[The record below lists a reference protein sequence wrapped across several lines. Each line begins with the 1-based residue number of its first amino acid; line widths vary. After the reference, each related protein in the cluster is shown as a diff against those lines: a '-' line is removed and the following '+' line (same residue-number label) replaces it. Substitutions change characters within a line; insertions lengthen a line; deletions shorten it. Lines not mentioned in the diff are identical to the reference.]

1 MSIVC
6 KFGGSSMANA
16 TQFEKVKNIVRSND
30 ERKAVVVSAIGKS
43 KPSDNKITDLLY
55 LLNAHIKYKVDYSQ
69 IFNQIK
75 ERYFAVKE
83 DLNLTL
89 NLEEEFNII
98 EKNMKVLNQDYIVSR
113 GEYLAAKL
121 MANYIGCKFIDAAD
135 VIKFNFDGTV
145 DYESTCKLVDE
156 AVGNEP
162 VVVIPGFYG
171 SYETGEIHLFSR
183 GGSDVS
189 GSIVARALKADIYE
203 NWTDVSGILMGDPRI
218 ITNPRK
224 ITKITYEELRELS
237 YMGASVLHQ
246 DAIFPIEDS
255 NIPINIRNTND
266 PEDEGTMI
274 SANDY
279 QTETAITG
287 IAGKKNFTSIM
298 VIKKRFAKKIDVL
311 AQIFSTFKKYNL
323 NIELVPT
330 GVDSFSFVVETSEFE
345 KIRYK
350 VLEALNEIED
360 IVSVETENNI
370 ALVAIVGKNMAF
382 KPGFSGQ
389 IFAVLGNNGISVKVI
404 AQGSH
409 EYNIIIGVD
418 NKDFEKT
425 IKVIYD
431 NMVE

>member
-16 TQFEKVKNIVRSND
+16 TQFKKVKDIVRSND
-30 ERKAVVVSAIGKS
+30 ERKAVVVSAIGKAKS
-43 KPSDNKITDLLY
+43 SDNKITDLLY
-55 LLNAHIKYKVDYSQ
+55 LLHAHIKYKVDYSP

-75 ERYFAVKE
+75 ERYFAVKN

-89 NLEEEFNII
+89 DLDAEFAEI

-145 DYESTCKLVDE
+145 DYDSTCKLVDE

-162 VVVIPGFYG
+162 VVVLPGFYG

-189 GSIVARALKADIYE
+189 GSIVARALNADIYE

-218 ITNPRK
+218 INNPRK

-266 PEDEGTMI
+266 PEDSGTMI
-274 SANDY
+274 SANDF
-279 QTETAITG
+279 QKETAITG
-287 IAGKKNFTSIM
+287 IAGKKNYTSIM

-311 AQIFSTFKKYNL
+311 AAVLNTFKKFNL
-323 NIELVPT
+323 NVELVPT
-330 GVDSFSFVVETSEFE
+330 GVDAFSFVVETAEFE
-345 KIRYK
+345 KLRYK
-350 VLEALNEIED
+350 VMETLNENED
-360 IVSVETENNI
+360 IVSVETENDI
-370 ALVAIVGKNMAF
+370 ALVAVVGKNMAN
-382 KPGFSGQ
+382 KTGFSGQ

-409 EYNIIIGVD
+409 EYNIIIGVS
-418 NKDFEKT
+418 NSDFEKA

>member
-75 ERYFAVKE
+75 ERYFAVKN
-83 DLNLTL
+83 DLKLTL
-89 NLEEEFNII
+89 DLEEEFKII

-145 DYESTCKLVDE
+145 DYEATCKLVE
-156 AVGNEP
+156 AAVGNEP

-255 NIPINIRNTND
+255 NIPINIRNTNEPD
-266 PEDEGTMI
+266 DEGTMI

-311 AQIFSTFKKYNL
+311 AQIFNTFKKFNL

-330 GVDSFSFVVETSEFE
+330 GVDSFSFVVETAEFE

>member
-16 TQFEKVKNIVRSND
+16 TQFQKVKNIVMSNED
-30 ERKAVVVSAIGKS
+30 RKAVVVSAIGKS
-43 KPSDNKITDLLY
+43 KSTDNKITDLLY
-55 LLNAHIKYKVDYSQ
+55 LLYAHINYKVDYST

-75 ERYFAVKE
+75 ERYFAVKNE
-83 DLNLTL
+83 LGLTL
-89 NLEEEFNII
+89 DLEAEFAEI
-98 EKNMKVLNQDYIVSR
+98 EKNMKVMNQDYIVSR
-113 GEYLAAKL
+113 GEYLAARL
-121 MANYIGCKFIDAAD
+121 MANYIGCKFVDAAD
-135 VIKFNFDGTV
+135 VIKFNFDGSV
-145 DYESTCKLVDE
+145 DYEETDKLVEE

-183 GGSDVS
+183 GGSDIT
-189 GSIVARALKADIYE
+189 GSIVARAMKADIYE

-218 ITNPRK
+218 IENPRK
-224 ITKITYEELRELS
+224 INKITYEELRELS

-266 PEDEGTMI
+266 PEDSGTMI
-274 SANDY
+274 SATDY
-279 QTETAITG
+279 QTDTAITG

-298 VIKKRFAKKIDVL
+298 VIKKRFAKKVDVL
-311 AQIFSTFKKYNL
+311 SQVFNIFKKFNV
-323 NIELVPT
+323 NVELVPT
-330 GVDSFSFVVETSEFE
+330 GVDAFSFVVETSGFE
-345 KIRYK
+345 KISHK
-350 VLEALNEIED
+350 VFEALNEIED
-360 IVSVETENNI
+360 IVSVSTENNI

-409 EYNIIIGVD
+409 EYNIIIGVA
-418 NKDFEKT
+418 NSDFEKA

>member
-16 TQFEKVKNIVRSND
+16 TQFKKVRDIVIQNP
-30 ERKAVVVSAIGKS
+30 ERRGVVVSAIGKS
-43 KPSDNKITDLLY
+43 KSTDNKITDLLY
-55 LLNAHIKYKVDYSQ
+55 LLFAHIKYKVNYDS

-75 ERYFAVKE
+75 ERYFEVKN
-83 DLNLTL
+83 DLNLDL
-89 NLEEEFNII
+89 DLQAEFDTI
-98 EKNMKVLNQDYIVSR
+98 EKNMKVLNQDYLVSR

-121 MANYIGCKFIDAAD
+121 MASYIGCKFIDAAD
-135 VIKFNFDGTV
+135 VMRFNFDGSVNYNET
-145 DYESTCKLVDE
+145 TKLIKE
-156 AVGNEP
+156 AAGDDLFVM
-162 VVVIPGFYG
+162 PGFYG

-189 GSIVARALKADIYE
+189 GSIVARALEAEVYE
-203 NWTDVSGILMGDPRI
+203 NWTDVSGILMADPRVVD
-218 ITNPRK
+218 NPRK

-255 NIPINIRNTND
+255 NIPINIRNTNA
-266 PEDEGTMI
+266 PEDAGTII
-274 SANDY
+274 SATDY
-279 QTETAITG
+279 QTDTAITG
-287 IAGKKNFTSIM
+287 LAGKKNFTSIM

-311 AQIFSTFKKYNL
+311 SQIFNIFKKFNL

-330 GVDSFSFVVETSEFE
+330 GVDAFSFVVETQSLE

-350 VLEALNEIED
+350 VMEALNEIED

-370 ALVAIVGKNMAF
+370 ALVAVVGKNMAY
-382 KPGFSGQ
+382 KPGFSGKV
-389 IFAVLGNNGISVKVI
+389 FAVLGDNGISVKVI

-409 EYNIIIGVD
+409 EFNIIIGVD
-418 NKDFEKT
+418 NKDFEKA
-425 IKVIYD
+425 IKVIY
-431 NMVE
+431 NNLVE

>member
-16 TQFEKVKNIVRSND
+16 VQFKKVKDIVLSNN

-43 KPSDNKITDLLY
+43 KSTDNKITDLLY
-55 LLNAHIKYKVDYSQ
+55 LLYAHIKYKVDYTP

-75 ERYFAVKE
+75 ERYMAVKN
-83 DLNLTL
+83 DLNL
-89 NLEEEFNII
+89 NLDLEAEFDLI

-113 GEYLAAKL
+113 GEFLAAKL

-135 VIKFNFDGTV
+135 VMKFNFDGTV
-145 DYESTCKLVDE
+145 NYDITCKLIEE

-189 GSIVARALKADIYE
+189 GSIVARAIKADIYE

-224 ITKITYEELRELS
+224 ISKITYEELRELS

-246 DAIFPIEDS
+246 DAIFPIEDE
-255 NIPINIRNTND
+255 NIPINIRNTNE
-266 PEDEGTMI
+266 PENAGTMI

-311 AQIFSTFKKYNL
+311 SQIFNIFKKFNL
-323 NIELVPT
+323 NVELVPT
-330 GVDSFSFVVETSEFE
+330 GVDAFSFIVETQEFD
-345 KIRYK
+345 KIRYN
-350 VLEALNEIED
+350 VIEALNGVED
-360 IVSVETENNI
+360 IVSINTENNI

-389 IFAVLGNNGISVKVI
+389 IFAVLGKYGISVKVI

-418 NKDFEKT
+418 NKDFEKA